1 MPGSRNCTGPPRASA
16 TQVPHIAPRARDLSE
31 RDIVMAVAATLV
43 MVMAM

>member
-31 RDIVMAVAATLV
+31 RDIVMVVAVV
-43 MVMAM
+43 MVMAI

>member
-16 TQVPHIAPRARDLSE
+16 THVPHIAPRARDLSE
-31 RDIVMAVAATLV
+31 RDVVMVVAVV